1 MRIIILYLQL
11 VAASVNAG
19 ELIPTLVPVNG
30 GYEIVPADSRPK
42 DEPKEEAKTEKESYW
57 LKKNETRDGYT
68 IELK

>member
-1 MRIIILYLQL
+1 MRVIILYLQL
-11 VAASVNAG
+11 ISSSVSAG

-30 GYEIVPADSRPK
+30 GYDIIPADSRKK
-42 DEPKEEAKTEKESYW
+42 DEPKDEAKTEKESYW